1 MSLHSTAK
9 QADKVSPCSVHQK
22 KYDPGMFTGQL
33 KAWFAYRIEYFTAL
47 FFVKISILAFY
58 RRLTPAP
65 EFQLAIKVV
74 AAVVATFT
82 MSMVLVIVRAL
93 CKTLPQAR

>member
-1 MSLHSTAK
+1 
-9 QADKVSPCSVHQK
+9 
-22 KYDPGMFTGQL
+22 MFTEQL

-93 CKTLPQAR
+93 CKTLPGPVDSFYANAVRETGKGL